1 VQALAGTTVP
11 AAEPLRVQRRVSSRG
26 ALFVAW
32 RGAPPVIGVI
42 SIAILELFAVGLGV
56 HAVKVARD
64 GDSPFPFNLGIT
76 LIAVIAAVV
85 QFAAAVQEGKGVL
98 FGVVMAMAPI
108 AAITLWVV
116 EVRRFFRLQGRV
128 AGTVA
133 QPAATIEPAL
143 WVRFFKQAWTAKK
156 FALIDRSLGADDA
169 MKLGILHSQPKPKAL
184 VAPVRRDRGIAVED
198 VVPQLRSL
206 TASTASTSAAPTA
219 GPESTPTPPG
229 RSQELVTE
237 VVYRKQLRP
246 VIQAGATV
254 MDQLFTTRGN
264 QSGNQDASE
273 TREPGSLAG
282 GTGL

>member
-1 VQALAGTTVP
+1 MSIKLNPIMLVLGALAAVVGGWGLYTVMT
-11 AAEPLRVQRRVSSRG
+11 RIG
-26 ALFVAW
+26 
-32 RGAPPVIGVI
+32 GAPPVIGVI
-42 SIAILELFAVGLGV
+42 SIAILELFAVGLGI

-76 LIAVIAAVV
+76 LIAVVAAVV

-116 EVRRFFRLQGRV
+116 EVRRFFRLQGRA

-169 MKLGILHSQPKPKAL
+169 MKLGILHTQPKPKAL

-219 GPESTPTPPG
+219 GPDSTPTEG
-229 RSQELVTE
+229 ESASGF
-237 VVYRKQLRP
+237 P
-246 VIQAGATV
+246 V
-254 MDQLFTTRGN
+254 DFTANGHY
-264 QSGNQDASE
+264 DASA
-273 TREPGSLAG
+273 RYGVR
-282 GTGL
+282 